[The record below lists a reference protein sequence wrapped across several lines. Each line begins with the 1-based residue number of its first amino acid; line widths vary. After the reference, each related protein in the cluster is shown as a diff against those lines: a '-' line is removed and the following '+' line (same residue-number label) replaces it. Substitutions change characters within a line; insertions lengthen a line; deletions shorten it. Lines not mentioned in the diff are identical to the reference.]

1 MDQVLRNLHKLFAM
15 LSQIEQRYANLFI
28 SDIQSGEVKFDPTMT
43 FRDYIA
49 KYMRKAEDARI
60 ARIVRIVR
68 RLGCYDDLKDEGME
82 ALIKTPPKAKT
93 SKKKS

>member
-28 SDIQSGEVKFDPTMT
+28 SDIQSGGVKFDPTMT

-60 ARIVRIVR
+60 ARIVR

-93 SKKKS
+93 SKMKS